1 MNGLRIVLGA
11 LLSHWR
17 RHPLQLASVVAGLWL
32 ATALWTGV
40 QALNTQARADY
51 ARASTVLTGPAQ
63 AQLIPARGDRMP
75 QSAYVYLRRSG
86 WPVSPVLEGRLRLG
100 TISPVNVRVIGIE
113 PLTLPDGTAVAG
125 RVDAGID
132 LGAFIGVPGQAWIA
146 PDTLQ
151 RLGLRAGDRASTGD
165 GQQLPPLQVHAA
177 LAPGV
182 VILDIGHAQKLLHA
196 PDAVSRLLLA
206 PQAAARQSPLPQ
218 AVADD
223 VQWQAA
229 TDTGDLQRLTDSF
242 HLNLT
247 ALGMLAFIVGLFI
260 VHAAIGLALEQR
272 RGLLRTLRACGVG
285 LTALVV
291 ALTAELGALA
301 ILSGAGGVATGYV
314 LAGALLGDVA
324 ASLRGLY
331 GAEVA
336 GQLSLPPQ
344 WWLAG
349 LGMSILGAFIAGGGS
364 VLRAARLP
372 VLALAQAEA
381 WRGAQGVWLTRQMT
395 VAVVLA
401 IGALACWRWGDSLL
415 AALSMV
421 AAVLLAG
428 ALLLPWLL
436 DRALKALIRYCRG
449 PVSEWFVADARQ
461 QLPAVSLALMALLLA
476 LAASVGVGSMTDG
489 FRKTFVGW
497 LDERLSADL
506 YVTPRDTA
514 QALDIE
520 AWLKDR
526 GDIDAILPQW
536 RTEVRLDGW
545 PTQLQGVID
554 DPSYAAHWPLLKQAP
569 DAWQRLAGGQGV
581 MVSEQLARRLRRGVG
596 DTLDIPVDGGTQPLT
611 LVGLYA
617 DYGNAKGHALLNAT
631 WLRNHVREATL
642 SSISLRVAPVH
653 IAAVRDNLE
662 KKFELD
668 GRQLVDQSVIKQWS
682 VEVFERTFAATGAL
696 NVLTL
701 AVAGIALFISLL
713 TLGQSRL
720 TQIAP
725 LWALGVGRAQ
735 LAWLT
740 LAQMMMLA
748 GLTVLLAMPLGL
760 LLAWCM
766 VAVVNVQAFGWRLPL
781 NIMPEQLVRL
791 GLLGL
796 ATSLLAAAGP
806 LWRLARRQP
815 ADLLRQ
821 FADER

>member
-1 MNGLRIVLGA
+1 VNGLRIVLGA

-63 AQLIPARGDRMP
+63 AQLIPARGDRMS
-75 QSAYVYLRRSG
+75 QRAYVYLRRSG

-100 TISPVNVRVIGIE
+100 TDTPVNVRLIGIE
-113 PLTLPDGTAVAG
+113 PLTLPAGTAVAG

-151 RLGLRAGDRASTGD
+151 RLGLRAGDRAVAGD
-165 GQQLPPLQVHAA
+165 GQQLPPLQVHPA

-182 VILDIGHAQKLLHA
+182 VILDIGQAQKLLHA

-206 PQAAARQSPLPQ
+206 PQAAARQSTLPQ

-223 VQWQAA
+223 VQWQPA

-285 LTALVV
+285 LTALIA

-301 ILSGAGGVATGYV
+301 ILSGMGGVATGYV

-344 WWLAG
+344 WWLTG

-372 VLALAQAEA
+372 VLALAQPEA
-381 WRGAQGVWLTRQMT
+381 WRGAQGVWLKRQVT

-428 ALLLPWLL
+428 ALLLPGLL

-554 DPSYAAHWPLLKQAP
+554 DPSYAAHWPLLDQAP

-596 DTLDIPVDGGTQPLT
+596 DTLDMPVDDGTQPLT
-611 LVGLYA
+611 IVGLYA

-631 WLRNHVREATL
+631 WLRTHVREATL
-642 SSISLRVAPVH
+642 SSISLRVAREH

-662 KKFELD
+662 KQFELD

-720 TQIAP
+720 T
-725 LWALGVGRAQ
+725 
-735 LAWLT
+735 
-740 LAQMMMLA
+740 
-748 GLTVLLAMPLGL
+748 
-760 LLAWCM
+760 
-766 VAVVNVQAFGWRLPL
+766 
-781 NIMPEQLVRL
+781 
-791 GLLGL
+791 
-796 ATSLLAAAGP
+796 
-806 LWRLARRQP
+806 
-815 ADLLRQ
+815 
-821 FADER
+821 